1 MKCNE
6 EMWASILDAENE
18 DDAQKGIVSNY
29 NVELRV
35 ACGVVCVFSLPSLP
49 DGGLDPSQFVGHS

>member
-18 DDAQKGIVSNY
+18 DDAQKGILSNY
-29 NVELRV
+29 NVEMRV

-49 DGGLDPSQFVGHS
+49 DGGLDPS